1 MQNLKNHIIY
11 CPRSE
16 KIIIFAI
23 CTSVAFHMV
32 DGLVNRVLQIEFW
45 DSLLTKG
52 VYFGS
57 ILMAT
62 FYALKRFK
70 KEMIPLPFFVMVL
83 WLFSYL
89 VFPINREILTEEI
102 IFPVTTELLPLFI
115 ITLSVRDDKRLFESL
130 RITSRIVIICGLI
143 YLLLLLQ
150 GQLDIGY
157 MEFSYN
163 LLFSVMFLFIYAIK
177 FKNKIDIIFTLSGI
191 VMIFTLGSRGAMLAV
206 IIGIVFYI
214 LINSRLSVKNIL
226 YFIPLTLITIFLS
239 TNFLLS
245 LERFNLLLQYLN
257 INSRTLNL
265 LLAGNASS
273 DSGRGKLFEYSIS
286 GIINNPIIGTGMA
299 GDREVL
305 GAYTHNLFTELLLQY
320 GLIVGSFFIFIII
333 YYLLKSFLYKNKNEL
348 YYVFFAT
355 FFSNGFM
362 KLMFSSSYLMEPMF
376 FVMLGLSFLV
386 INKRRNLN
394 LFYTTK

>member
-1 MQNLKNHIIY
+1 MQLNL
-11 CPRSE
+11 
-16 KIIIFAI
+16 
-23 CTSVAFHMV
+23 
-32 DGLVNRVLQIEFW
+32 
-45 DSLLTKG
+45 
-52 VYFGS
+52 
-57 ILMAT
+57 
-62 FYALKRFK
+62 
-70 KEMIPLPFFVMVL
+70 
-83 WLFSYL
+83 
-89 VFPINREILTEEI
+89 
-102 IFPVTTELLPLFI
+102 
-115 ITLSVRDDKRLFESL
+115 
-130 RITSRIVIICGLI
+130 
-143 YLLLLLQ
+143 
-150 GQLDIGY
+150 
-157 MEFSYN
+157 
-163 LLFSVMFLFIYAIK
+163 
-177 FKNKIDIIFTLSGI
+177 NKIDIIFTLSGI